1 MAQFYSTLDQNS
13 IIGEIFSKAKK
24 EILIISPFIQ
34 LHKHF
39 KDILSGIIEDD
50 KIIIKIVYGKNE
62 NDKSKSF
69 NVDDIEFFKK
79 SRNIEIRYESRLHAK
94 YYGNEDMGLS
104 TSMNLWEYSSN
115 NNKEIGILVSNNSLL
130 NLNDKLGQAGVNVDN
145 LFAQL
150 TKLANEIFDKAEV
163 HYKKIPQYSEGV
175 ILGYGKKYV
184 TSKVD
189 IDKLNFTKPV
199 TESYREEKK
208 YNSIQTET
216 GHCIKCNCSISLNS
230 TRPLCKDCWGKA
242 IKKTDKFY
250 YCHSCGVTNTSTVE
264 KPVCYNCYK
273 KGVTIH

>member
-1 MAQFYSTLDQNS
+1 MAQFYNTLDQNS
-13 IIGEIFSKAKK
+13 IIGEIFSEAKK
-24 EILIISPFIQ
+24 EILIISPFIK
-34 LHKHF
+34 LHIHL
-39 KDILSGIIEDD
+39 KDILSEKIKDD

-69 NVDDIEFFKK
+69 NVDDIDFFKK

-104 TSMNLWEYSSN
+104 TSMNLLDYSSN
-115 NNKEIGILVSNNSLL
+115 NNKEIGILVSKNPLL
-130 NLNDKLGQAGVNVDN
+130 NLNDKLGKAGVNVDN

-150 TKLANEIFDKAEV
+150 TNLANEIFDKAEV
-163 HYKKIPQYSEGV
+163 HYKKTPQYSEGV
-175 ILGYGKKYV
+175 IFGKKYI

-189 IDKLNFTKPV
+189 EDKLNFGKPV

-216 GHCIKCNCSISLNS
+216 GHCIKCNCSISLNL

-250 YCHSCGVTNTSTVE
+250 YCHSCGVTNTSSVE
-264 KPVCYNCYK
+264 KPVCLNCYK
-273 KGVTIH
+273 KGVKIH